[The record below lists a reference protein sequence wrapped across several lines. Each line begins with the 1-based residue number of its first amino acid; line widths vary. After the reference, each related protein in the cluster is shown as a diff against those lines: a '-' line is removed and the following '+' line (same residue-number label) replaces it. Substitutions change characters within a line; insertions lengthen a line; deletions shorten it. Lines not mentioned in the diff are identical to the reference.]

1 MKFCVLIRALSI
13 HILTSATPS
22 LILLG
27 SIFHYADENTILL
40 SLSISRFAEIR
51 AAREAECNKFFTF
64 QWMREACIKDHAIA
78 STENLYTNSKVCVNR
93 VFTKAMADNAPFD
106 KIYGPAPK
114 PK

>member
-1 MKFCVLIRALSI
+1 
-13 HILTSATPS
+13 
-22 LILLG
+22 
-27 SIFHYADENTILL
+27 
-40 SLSISRFAEIR
+40 
-51 AAREAECNKFFTF
+51 
-64 QWMREACIKDHAIA
+64 MREACIKDHAIA